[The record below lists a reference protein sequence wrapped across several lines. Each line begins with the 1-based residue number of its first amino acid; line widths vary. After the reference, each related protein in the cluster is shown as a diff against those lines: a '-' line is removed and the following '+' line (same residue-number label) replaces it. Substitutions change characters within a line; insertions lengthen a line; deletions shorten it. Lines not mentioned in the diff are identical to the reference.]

1 MDDMGHMSN
10 TNIMQDP
17 SSVKQSSGDPLDQL
31 VKARGFR
38 PMSNGRVSGG
48 FRGVFH
54 GEEFLHT
61 SSPVY
66 VQRESKAKEK
76 KAAKEGFELVVAPEA
91 TQSPELLY
99 QWELEVD
106 EDLRLGGQV
115 ENGFDNTYYRWHED
129 AQGACYWES
138 QKDEHSVNHALLW
151 LREYL
156 ADKYSKDK
164 AEKMVDTARAGML
177 LNPKKTITRPNGNSV
192 VVGVQGAYLHIDT
205 KNGVITAKEPNKDA
219 GLTCCVP
226 AKFDWDRVD
235 DYGEYAPKPVDPKS
249 YFGRFLDKFM
259 PDLAVRGILQEAVA
273 SSFLPICYEKCF
285 VLYGTGANGK
295 STFLH
300 LLRALH
306 PGPQTVAMDMAG
318 LSGEYGIQDFLGA
331 RNAICTECPKHI
343 DDNTAN
349 RLKALSSWDPV
360 PLNRKYKDR
369 VTIVARVTPWFA
381 TNHHITFNDHSYGM
395 QRRLLLI
402 PFSVRMPPED
412 KDRIP
417 DFHKFITDNP
427 AEMTALMDW
436 VLEGA
441 ARLVKQGGFSSV
453 PEAVQEL
460 AKAAEQQTNPVVA
473 FLDEEAAVV
482 SDGVWTKKSDI
493 YQAFDDFRRANG
505 NKEWSSQKFW
515 EQIKASFHNTPYAEK
530 QMTCSKE
537 RKVCRYVSIK
547 FANVPG
553 ITAMKVVKAQAAEK
567 KAEAVIEG
575 IFNNQVPAG
584 EEAA

>member
-1 MDDMGHMSN
+1 MNDMGNMST
-10 TNIMQDP
+10 TNINQDRP
-17 SSVKQSSGDPLDQL
+17 LVKADPLDAL
-31 VKARGFR
+31 VLKKGKGFR
-38 PMSNGRVSGG
+38 A
-48 FRGVFH
+48 VFH
-54 GEEFLHT
+54 GKEYIST
-61 SSPVY
+61 SSPFV
-66 VQRESKAKEK
+66 VQRENKAKEK
-76 KAAKEGFELVVAPEA
+76 KAAKAGFELQVSPEA

-99 QWELEVD
+99 QWELEED
-106 EDLRLGGQV
+106 KDLRVGGKV

-138 QKDEHSVNHALLW
+138 QKDEHSINHALLW
-151 LREYL
+151 LRENL

-177 LNPKKTITRPNGNSV
+177 LNAKKTIGRPDANSV
-192 VVGVQGAYLHIDT
+192 VVGVQGAYLHINT
-205 KNGVITAKEPNKDA
+205 KTGIITAKEPSKEE

-226 AKFDWDRVD
+226 AQFDWSRL
-235 DYGEYAPKPVDPKS
+235 GEEDVYTPAAVDPKS
-249 YFGRFLDKFM
+249 SFGSFLDKFM
-259 PDLAVRGILQEAVA
+259 PDLAVRGLLQEAVA

-343 DDNTAN
+343 DDATAN

-395 QRRLLLI
+395 KRRLLLI
-402 PFSVRMPPED
+402 PFSVRMPPEN
-412 KDRIP
+412 KERIT
-417 DFHKFITDNP
+417 DFHKRITDNP
-427 AEMTALMDW
+427 AEMSALMDW

-441 ARLVKQGGFSSV
+441 VRLVRQGGFS
-453 PEAVQEL
+453 PIPQAVEDL

-473 FLDEEAAVV
+473 FLEDEGA
-482 SDGVWTKKSDI
+482 SLSNTVWTKKDDI
-493 YQAFDDFRRANG
+493 YKAFDAYRRNNG

-515 EQIKASFHNTPYAEK
+515 EQVKASFHDTPYQEK
-530 QMTCSKE
+530 QITCPE
-537 RKVCRYVSIK
+537 EEKVRRFVSIS
-547 FANVPG
+547 FANVPSV
-553 ITAMKVVKAQAAEK
+553 ISVYLIKAQTDKEK
-567 KAEAVIEG
+567 SEKDIEQ
-575 IFNNQVPAG
+575 IFNNQVLCD
-584 EEAA
+584 EETA

>member
-1 MDDMGHMSN
+1 MNDMVHMST
-10 TNIMQDP
+10 TNIDH
-17 SSVKQSSGDPLDQL
+17 DQLL
-31 VKARGFR
+31 VKADSLEALVIKKGKGFR
-38 PMSNGRVSGG
+38 AI
-48 FRGVFH
+48 FH
-54 GEEFLHT
+54 GKEYIST
-61 SSPVY
+61 STPMHVE
-66 VQRESKAKEK
+66 RASKAAEK
-76 KAAKEGFELVVAPEA
+76 KAAKKGFELTVAPEA

-106 EDLRLGGQV
+106 EDLRLGGKV

-129 AQGACYWES
+129 GQGACYWES
-138 QKDEHSVNHALLW
+138 QKDEHSINHALLW
-151 LREYL
+151 LRENL

-177 LNPKKTITRPNGNSV
+177 LNPKKTISKPSDKSV

-205 KNGVITAKEPNKDA
+205 KTGVIIAKEPNKEV

-226 AKFDWDRVD
+226 AKLNWENVD
-235 DYGEYAPKPVDPKS
+235 ECGRYFPKVVKPNS
-249 YFGRFLDKFM
+249 YFGKFLEKFM

-273 SSFLPICYEKCF
+273 SSFLPICFEKCF

-343 DDNTAN
+343 DDATAN

-395 QRRLLLI
+395 RRRLLLI

-412 KDRIP
+412 KDRVP
-417 DFHKFITDNP
+417 DFHKLITDNP
-427 AEMTALMDW
+427 AEMAALMDW

-441 ARLVKQGGFSSV
+441 ARLVKQGGFS
-453 PEAVQEL
+453 PAPAAVEEL
-460 AKAAEQQTNPVVA
+460 SRAAEQQTNPVIA
-473 FLDEEAAVV
+473 FLEEEGAVG
-482 SDGVWTKKSDI
+482 SNTVWTKKDDV
-493 YQAFDDFRRANG
+493 YKAFEEFRKKHG

-515 EQIKASFHNTPYAEK
+515 EQVKASFHDQPYVEK
-530 QMTCSKE
+530 QMTCPEE
-537 RKVCRYVSIK
+537 RKVRRFVSLQ
-547 FANVPG
+547 FDTVPG
-553 ITAMKVVKAQAAEK
+553 VLATHLIRAQKAK
-567 KAEAVIEG
+567 EASERKIEM
-575 IFNNQVPAG
+575 IFKNQVPD
-584 EEAA
+584 EMEAA

>member
-1 MDDMGHMSN
+1 MDDMGHMST
-10 TNIMQDP
+10 TNIMQEP
-17 SSVKQSSGDPLDQL
+17 PAVKQSECDPLDHL
-31 VKARGFR
+31 VARRGFR
-38 PMSNGRVSGG
+38 AVFNGQEYS
-48 FRGVFH
+48 
-54 GEEFLHT
+54 HT

-66 VQRESKAKEK
+66 VKRENKAKEK
-76 KAAKEGFELVVAPEA
+76 KAAKEGFELTVSPEA

-106 EDLRLGGQV
+106 EDLRLGGKV
-115 ENGFDNTYYRWHED
+115 ENGFDNTFYRWYED
-129 AQGACYWES
+129 SQDACYWES
-138 QKDEHSVNHALLW
+138 QKDEHSINHALLW
-151 LREYL
+151 LRENL

-177 LNPKKTITRPNGNSV
+177 LNPKKTIAKPNHKSV

-205 KNGVITAKEPNKDA
+205 NNGVISAHEPNKDD

-226 AKFDWDRVD
+226 AKFDWKRVD
-235 DYGEYAPKPVDPKS
+235 DYGEYTPNPVDPNS
-249 YFGRFLDKFM
+249 YFGRWLDLFM
-259 PDLAVRGILQEAVA
+259 PDLGVRGLLQEAVA
-273 SSFLPICYEKCF
+273 SSFLPVCYEKCF

-343 DDNTAN
+343 DDATAN

-402 PFSVRMPPED
+402 PFSVRMAPEN

-417 DFHKFITDNP
+417 DYHKLITDNP
-427 AEMTALMDW
+427 AEMSALMDW

-441 ARLVKQGGFSSV
+441 SRLVRQGGFSAA

-460 AKAAEQQTNPVVA
+460 TKAAEQQTNVVLA
-473 FLDEEAAVV
+473 FLDDEAAHV
-482 SDGVWTKKSDI
+482 SDAVWTKKTDI
-493 YQAFDDFRRANG
+493 YRAFDEYRRSKG
-505 NKEWSSQKFW
+505 NKEWSDQKFW
-515 EQIKASFHNTPYAEK
+515 EQVRAKFHDVPYAEK
-530 QMTCSKE
+530 QMKCSKE
-537 RKVCRYVSIK
+537 RKVCRYVAIK
-547 FANVPG
+547 FENIPG
-553 ITAMKVVKAQAAEK
+553 ITAMQVVKAQAAEK
-567 KAEAVIEG
+567 KTEAVIEG
-575 IFNNQVPAG
+575 IFNNQVPV
-584 EEAA
+584 EEEVA